1 MQKSNRIKPSL
12 LLILTGVICVLV
24 GLGLFTFVQAK
35 GYSYF
40 SDDPSA
46 CNNCHVM
53 RDQYDAWQHSSHS
66 RFAAC
71 NDCHT
76 PHDSIVGKYLIK
88 GINGFNH
95 SVAFTFETY
104 GEVLQ
109 IRDFNADVVLGN
121 CMGCHDTAVS
131 EIAPDHANAPNC
143 ITCHAGIGH
152 RTRK

>member
-1 MQKSNRIKPSL
+1 MRNSSWIKPG
-12 LLILTGVICVLV
+12 LLILTGLMCVLV

-40 SDDPSA
+40 SDDPAA

-53 RDQYDAWQHSSHS
+53 RDQFDAWQHSSHS
-66 RFAAC
+66 RFAGC

-76 PHDSIVGKYLIK
+76 PHDSIISKYLIK

-95 SVAFTFETY
+95 SVAFTFESY

-121 CMGCHDTAVS
+121 CMGCHETAVG
-131 EIAPDHANAPNC
+131 EIAPDHADAPNC
-143 ITCHAGIGH
+143 LTCHAGIGH

>member
-1 MQKSNRIKPSL
+1 MQQSSRISRP
-12 LLILTGVICVLV
+12 LLILTGIVCILV

-40 SDDPSA
+40 SDDPAA

-76 PHDSIVGKYLIK
+76 PHDSVIGKYLNK

-95 SVAFTFETY
+95 SIAFTFETY
-104 GEVLQ
+104 GEVLH
-109 IRDFNADVVLGN
+109 IRDFNADVVQGN
-121 CMGCHDTAVS
+121 CLGCHETMVS
-131 EIAPDHANAPNC
+131 EIAPDHADAPTC